1 MELPHSSENECTSD
15 KYINMSEISNHN
27 VGPKK
32 QVQEEFKP
40 FNLLCSIWLN
50 DYLLRT

>member
-1 MELPHSSENECTSD
+1 MELPQSSENECTSD

-32 QVQEEFKP
+32 SKSKK
-40 FNLLCSIWLN
+40 NSIHLTCCVVFGLMII
-50 DYLLRT
+50 Y